1 MLPPSMA
8 VEAGPAGEA
17 DGAADAA
24 AALGAAAL
32 GAAALGAAGVGVA
45 EPLQAP
51 TTIAA
56 TAINDP
62 IRVRIMKCSPPL
74 CTRIATPSGIGWS
87 CIDLSM
93 IPTLTGCRGQPAVAR
108 YRVTVRLSVFHQS

>member
-45 EPLQAP
+45 EPLQAA

-62 IRVRIMKCSPPL
+62 IRVRIMNRLLLYRRASRHPP
-74 CTRIATPSGIGWS
+74 ASVG
-87 CIDLSM
+87 
-93 IPTLTGCRGQPAVAR
+93 
-108 YRVTVRLSVFHQS
+108 RVSTFA

>member
-1 MLPPSMA
+1 LPPSVA
-8 VEAGPAGEA
+8 VEAGLAAAAE
-17 DGAADAA
+17 GAADA
-24 AALGAAAL
+24 AAAL

-45 EPLQAP
+45 EPPQAA
-51 TTIAA
+51 TTIAV
-56 TAINDP
+56 TAISNP
-62 IRVRIMKCSPPL
+62 TRVRIMKWSPPL

-108 YRVTVRLSVFHQS
+108 HRVTVRLFMFHQS